1 MKFTGY
7 LAVLAAV
14 AVAGSFASPIKSSSA
29 LDARGASALQARG
42 AASVSV
48 SERSV
53 KDADFAERDL
63 ALLTRTLDLGAL
75 VAKVQAI
82 LGELGDAK
90 QTVVKYLY
98 WIRNVLG
105 YKKKHLLQELEAL
118 LEKFG
123 LADKEDW
130 AQGTIPADIE
140 SILKELG
147 DAKTE
152 AIKWLY
158 YFRNVLGYKKKKL
171 VKEVEEVLEEIAS
184 HFQGKAADSAV
195 GSIIGRASS
204 TQGDN
209 PVWPTD
215 IVFETIENILGPLDG
230 LI

>member
-14 AVAGSFASPIKSSSA
+14 AVAGSFAAPVESSSS
-29 LDARGASALQARG
+29 LQTRGASSLQARD
-42 AASVSV
+42 ASVSV
-48 SERSV
+48 SEQAV
-53 KDADFAERDL
+53 KDADFSERDV
-63 ALLTRTLDLGAL
+63 ALSTRTLDLGAL
-75 VAKVQAI
+75 VAKIQAF

-90 QTVVKYLY
+90 QKIIKYLY

-105 YKKKHLLQELEAL
+105 YKKKHLLQELEGL
-118 LEKFG
+118 LEQHG
-123 LADKEDW
+123 LAGKQNW

-171 VKEVEEVLEEIAS
+171 VHEIEEVLEEIVS
-184 HFQGKAADSAV
+184 KFQGNQAASSAV
-195 GSIIGRASS
+195 GSIIGRA
-204 TQGDN
+204 TGDN

-215 IVFETIENILGPLDG
+215 VVFETIENILGPFDG
-230 LI
+230 II